1 MTDHRRVLDLAAA
14 ALDWDLTSAEQ
25 DEVTTHLA
33 TCASCQRAD
42 AIQHRQAVA
51 FRSLAYAETPVTV
64 RRAVLAAAATDTRRD
79 WRPTWTLLAAAALI
93 ALAVAGAAVGS
104 YLLERE
110 REARTDLSITPIPSP
125 MTADQLARLRWT
137 ATPEMAAEFGDAAVS
152 TVVAGPTGL
161 VAFGQ
166 ARTSLGT
173 LVWVSPDGR
182 AWENIQLPSDAFGGG
197 VPTHVVSGGPG
208 YVAIG
213 WDISIESGTR
223 RAVWT
228 SADGRT
234 WTRDPDPTGQ
244 FGVVDIIGMSSADG
258 VVVVLASEAGGPG
271 AIALRSTDG
280 LTWERSPAPAALV
293 PGVSGLASGAAGF
306 VAFASADRPA
316 VAWFSEDGRSW
327 STAAVE
333 SVGPGDP
340 TSDA

>member
-25 DEVTTHLA
+25 DEITTHLA
-33 TCASCQRAD
+33 TCASCRHAD

-51 FRSLAYAETPVTV
+51 FRSFTYAETPVAV

-79 WRPTWTLLAAAALI
+79 WRPSWTLLAAAALI
-93 ALAVAGAAVGS
+93 VLAAAGAAVGS

-110 REARTDLSITPIPSP
+110 REARTDLSIAPIPSP
-125 MTADQLARLRWT
+125 MTANQLARLRWT

-182 AWENIQLPSDAFGGG
+182 AWESIQQPSDAFGGG

-208 YVAIG
+208 YIAIG

-234 WTRDPDPTGQ
+234 WGRRSRPD
-244 FGVVDIIGMSSADG
+244 
-258 VVVVLASEAGGPG
+258 
-271 AIALRSTDG
+271 RSV
-280 LTWERSPAPAALV
+280 R
-293 PGVSGLASGAAGF
+293 
-306 VAFASADRPA
+306 
-316 VAWFSEDGRSW
+316 GR
-327 STAAVE
+327 
-333 SVGPGDP
+333 
-340 TSDA
+340 